1 MREAPGVF
9 IVRDDCPNVA
19 RTLPILQRAKNNLDD
34 VDSSGE
40 DHAFDAARYALMAD
54 RSPHISFKRRQVW

>member
-1 MREAPGVF
+1 VF

-19 RTLPILQRAKNNLDD
+19 RTLPMLQRAKNNLDD

-40 DHAFDAARYALMAD
+40 DHCYDAARYALQAD
-54 RSPHISFKRRQVW
+54 RTPHIRTSRRQIW